1 MDIIYLKQIREQMLT
16 NLQNLE
22 VGNTEEEYVDNAN
35 TAPDGCVGVIR
46 RKFTDDRFAAFID
59 SKPFISHEDRCD
71 ITDQFKYREP
81 SVTIY
86 QGNDLLLLLES
97 LNIDDCFYSRCE
109 YVILEVSRNFSL
121 EQLDM
126 VIHSLKIGVRD
137 VGFIIGISEKSN
149 ELITCNCIVP
159 LRPCHRGRG
168 QEQLHQYIGV

>member
-1 MDIIYLKQIREQMLT
+1 MLT

-97 LNIDDCFYSRCE
+97 MNIDNCTNFRCE
-109 YVILEVSRNFSL
+109 YVIFEVSCNFSI
-121 EQLDM
+121 EQLNM
-126 VIHSLKIGVRD
+126 VIQALKIGVSS

-149 ELITCNCIVP
+149 DLITCTCIAP
-159 LRPCHRGRG
+159 LRPCYRGHE
-168 QEQLHQYIGV
+168 QEQLHQYIGG